1 MAPKIEDIEIHH
13 VYDISPIFAY
23 VVYIHLIALSND
35 KIMSESR
42 TFTQIPSLVAH
53 KNDTHNNKQQTT
65 TTSKM
70 RRRPL
75 GCKPWWMRFA
85 GTQCCTQLHH
95 WTASTL
101 MRKRWTS
108 TVYPLLLANRYR
120 PRVGAIT
127 EVEGSGASQV
137 ARTGFGLYIQ

>member
-13 VYDISPIFAY
+13 VYDIYPIFAY

-65 TTSKM
+65 TTSSIITTTTTM
-70 RRRPL
+70 NTPS
-75 GCKPWWMRFA
+75 
-85 GTQCCTQLHH
+85 Q
-95 WTASTL
+95 S
-101 MRKRWTS
+101 
-108 TVYPLLLANRYR
+108 LLAGSTSKRAR
-120 PRVGAIT
+120 HKET
-127 EVEGSGASQV
+127 E
-137 ARTGFGLYIQ
+137 R